1 MPDNSN
7 TPRKAG
13 RPRDDSKREAILDS
27 AWQMFLNEGVEAA
40 SLNAIAS
47 RANVTRVTLY
57 SHFSDKAALFEA
69 TVERE
74 MGRLAATQMNFS
86 SAAGLRDT
94 LINYGIA
101 LMTFITSPGPVSYY
115 NVLAGELRRHPDLAR
130 RFYEQ
135 GPAVSVRNL
144 VLILKNANK
153 TGELLII
160 EPEIAAEQLIGLWQ
174 GVSNYKLALG
184 LDITDQIE
192 TIPPKVT
199 NAVDVFL
206 RAYQAKQV

>member
-1 MPDNSN
+1 MLDNSN

-94 LINYGIA
+94 LIKYGIA

-144 VLILKNANK
+144 VLILKSANK

-184 LDITDQIE
+184 LDIAAQIE
-192 TIPPKVT
+192 TIPPKVAG
-199 NAVDVFL
+199 AVDVFL
-206 RAYQAKQV
+206 RAFQTK